1 MPQRLAYQ
9 VFHRLADHGKWA
21 FGILLGLKAV
31 SILLLA
37 CSLYAGKVAARER
50 SQAYEAMV
58 SLERLAATMGN
69 AERGQRGYL
78 LTDGREDY
86 LAPYL
91 RATTLYEQQLALVK
105 RYRPFPR
112 ERVTRLEQLCK
123 AKFAELDATV
133 SLYRAGRGPA
143 ARGLVA
149 TDRGKALMD
158 RIEDVVHVMQV
169 DEQARVDGSS
179 ARLNLATTLSFAG
192 FMATTTLTAV
202 TLVGLIVAYGR
213 EEQARKAAE
222 FDTERALARYTAITR
237 AAPVAVIT
245 IDQLSRVSNWNP
257 AAERTFGWT
266 AEEIVGRPLG
276 TLIPPRHRADC
287 EGGVAAAIRT
297 GTAAHPGRV
306 WEFWGLRRDG
316 REFPAEVTVDLLKVD
331 GEVHC
336 IGIVRDITPRR
347 HMEARQ
353 AALRDDL
360 QRSNDELL
368 QFAYVASHD
377 LQEPL
382 RMVSKYVALLEEKY
396 RKALDERA
404 DRYIRYAVEG
414 SQRMRILIEDLL
426 LYSRVTTKARPPVS
440 FAVAEVLDE
449 VLRDLETRI
458 EKEGGQVIVAPDL
471 PVVRADR
478 SQFRQVLQNLLANAL
493 KFHREGVPPVV
504 RLSWGDDGDS
514 WRFSVED
521 NGIGIPASD
530 ISRLFLLFTRL
541 HGRDTYEG
549 TGIGLAICKKI
560 VERHGGRIWIE
571 SEPEMGSTFHF
582 TMPKE
587 YGGIDAG
594 QPPADPAG

>member
-1 MPQRLAYQ
+1 MPLQVAYNVFRRLAGLGKAAFA
-9 VFHRLADHGKWA
+9 VLLA
-21 FGILLGLKAV
+21 LKVV
-31 SILLLA
+31 SIALLA
-37 CSLYAGKVAARER
+37 VSLYAGKVAARER
-50 SQAYEAMV
+50 AQAYEAMV
-58 SLERLAATMGN
+58 SLERLAATLGN

-86 LAPYL
+86 LDPY
-91 RATTLYEQQLALVK
+91 RKAMAVYQRQLAVVK
-105 RYRPFPR
+105 LYRPFPR
-112 ERVTRLEQLCK
+112 ERVTRLEQLCR
-123 AKFAELDATV
+123 AKFTELDETI

-143 ARGLVA
+143 ARGLVV

-158 RIEDVVHVMQV
+158 RIEDVVYVMQV
-169 DEQARVDGSS
+169 EEQARVDNSS
-179 ARLNLATTLSFAG
+179 ARLSLATTLSFTG
-192 FMATTTLTAV
+192 FVATTTLTAI

-237 AAPVAVIT
+237 AAPIAVIT
-245 IDQLSRVSNWNP
+245 IDQLFRISNWNP
-257 AAERTFGWT
+257 AAERTFGW
-266 AEEIVGRPLG
+266 AAGEIVGQPLG
-276 TLIPPRHRADC
+276 TLIPPRYRAAC

-297 GTAAHPGRV
+297 GTLANPGQV
-306 WEFWGLRRDG
+306 WEMWGLRRDG
-316 REFPAEVTVDLLKVD
+316 REFPAEIIVDLLKVD

-347 HMEARQ
+347 HMEAQQ
-353 AALRDDL
+353 AALRDEL

-396 RKALDERA
+396 RRVLDDRA

-414 SQRMRILIEDLL
+414 SQRMRVLIEDLL
-426 LYSRVTTKARPPVS
+426 VYSRVTTKARPLVS
-440 FAVAEVLDE
+440 FGSAEALDE

-458 EKEGGQVIVAPDL
+458 EKEGGQVIVAPNL
-471 PVVRADR
+471 PVVLADR

-504 RLSWGDDGDS
+504 RLSWGDDGDH

-521 NGIGIPASD
+521 NGIGIPTSD

-571 SEPEMGSTFHF
+571 SEPGLGSTFHF
-582 TMPKE
+582 TMPKGH
-587 YGGIDAG
+587 GGTDAG

>member
-1 MPQRLAYQ
+1 MPQRLAHHL
-9 VFHRLADHGKWA
+9 FLRLAAHGKRA
-21 FGILLGLKAV
+21 FAVLLALKAV

-37 CSLYAGKVAARER
+37 CSLYASSVAARER

-58 SLERLAATMGN
+58 GLERLAATMGD

-78 LTDGREDY
+78 YTAGHADY
-86 LAPYL
+86 LAPYS
-91 RATTLYEQQLALVK
+91 RAAIRYGQQLAMVK

-112 ERVTRLEQLCK
+112 ERVTRLDQLCR
-123 AKFAELDATV
+123 AKFAELAATI
-133 SLYRAGRGPA
+133 SLYRAGRA
-143 ARGLVA
+143 AEARGLVE
-149 TDRGKALMD
+149 TGQGKALMD

-169 DEQARVDGSS
+169 EEQARVDGSS
-179 ARLNLATTLSFAG
+179 ARLSRATVLSFAG
-192 FMATTTLTAV
+192 FAAVTTLTAI

-222 FDTERALARYTAITR
+222 FDTERALARYTAISR
-237 AAPVAVIT
+237 AAPVAMIT
-245 IDQLSRVSNWNP
+245 IDQLSRVRDWNP
-257 AAERTFGWT
+257 AAERTFGW
-266 AEEIVGRPLG
+266 AAGEVVGRPLV
-276 TLIPPRHRADC
+276 TLIPPRYREAC
-287 EGGVAAAIRT
+287 ETGVAAAIRS
-297 GTAAHPGRV
+297 GTVAEPGRV
-306 WEFWGLRRDG
+306 WELWGLRRDG
-316 REFPAEVTVDLLKVD
+316 REFPAEVIVDLLKVD

-336 IGIVRDITPRR
+336 VGIVRDITPRR

-353 AALRDDL
+353 AALRDEL

-414 SQRMRILIEDLL
+414 AQRMRVLIEDLL
-426 LYSRVTTKARPPVS
+426 LYSRVTTKARPAIS
-440 FAVAEVLDE
+440 FGSAEVVDE

-458 EKEGGQVIVAPDL
+458 EKESGRVIVAPDL
-471 PVVRADR
+471 PAVRADR

-504 RLSWGDDGDS
+504 RLSWADAGDS

-530 ISRLFLLFTRL
+530 VSRLFLLFTRL

-560 VERHGGRIWIE
+560 VERHGGQIWIE
-571 SEPEMGSTFHF
+571 SEPGLGSTFHF

-587 YGGIDAG
+587 YGGTDAG
-594 QPPADPAG
+594 HPPADPAG